1 MRSKYT
7 KVNEFEFGL
16 MPTSICTVAP
26 SVSRDSDLFHP
37 MLWGKH
43 PNGTYGVID
52 LPNFSDIYI
61 NQHNEPV
68 GKIWINHHQS
78 FAEFILKQTSFS
90 PDKALEIGPGSG
102 ALLANLIEHK
112 RKFEFYDTID
122 PNPLSFQNMMGQ
134 KIYGIF
140 PKDLN
145 RDRKYTRIIHSHLIE
160 HVPDV
165 VSFLRDC
172 NDLLEIGGTMNLSL
186 PNMREM
192 ATNFDLNILMFEH
205 VTFLPLEEVS
215 SLLTHTG
222 FEITKIE
229 NYLNHSIFMS
239 ARKVK
244 PARTSIYTSSILPNE
259 FMLLAKTFKST
270 LINFVNSANKFLSRS
285 TDNYLFGAHIF
296 SQYLIAMG
304 LDSTRFNCIL
314 DNSELKSNKR
324 LYGTD
329 LISKKPM
336 DMNFSPKARIVLA
349 AGQYEDEILCGLKS
363 FLPSGARIFSRKY
376 GEIRM

>member
-1 MRSKYT
+1 MKDI
-7 KVNEFEFGL
+7 EFGL
-16 MPTSICTVAP
+16 MPTFIGTVAP
-26 SVSRDSDLFHP
+26 SVSRDNDLFHP

-43 PNGTYGVID
+43 VNGTYGVND
-52 LPNFSDIYI
+52 LPDFSDIYI

-78 FAEFILKQTSFS
+78 FAEFILKQTNIS
-90 PDKALEIGPGSG
+90 PDRALEIGPGSG
-102 ALLANLIEHK
+102 ALLANLIEHR

-122 PNPLSFQNMMGQ
+122 PNPLSFQNLMGQ

-145 RDRKYTRIIHSHLIE
+145 RYRKYTRIIHSHLIE

-165 VSFLRDC
+165 VQFLCDC
-172 NDLLEIGGTMNLSL
+172 NDLLEIGGTMNFSL

-192 ATNFDLNILMFEH
+192 AKNFDLNILMFEH
-205 VTFLPLEEVS
+205 VTFLPLEEIS

-229 NYLNHSIFMS
+229 NYLSHSIFIS

-244 PARTSIYTSSILPNE
+244 PSRTSTYTSSISPNE
-259 FMLLAKTFKST
+259 FILLAKTFKST
-270 LINFVNSANKFLSRS
+270 LVNFVKSANKFLSRYT

-304 LDSTRFNCIL
+304 LDSKRFNCIL

-336 DMNFSPKARIVLA
+336 DMNFSSDARIVLA
-349 AGQYEDEILCGLKS
+349 AGQYEDEILSGLKRV
-363 FLPSGARIFSRKY
+363 LPSGAGILSRKH
-376 GEIRM
+376 GEIRI